1 VFIILCTIANVILL
15 GGSIQAFFSA
25 RKHANS
31 AYIHVQNAG
40 ELTKEAEEWADTA
53 GVHSLAAEE
62 QAKNVAVHVQKAEEH
77 ANIADQHAQTVG
89 QLSLL
94 VKDATNIRLVD
105 FTKPDHSDV
114 GNNIGKRR

>member
-1 VFIILCTIANVILL
+1 VLIILCTIANVILL

-31 AYIHVQNAG
+31 AYVHVQNAG

-62 QAKNVAVHVQKAEEH
+62 QAKNVVIHVQKAEEH
-77 ANIADQHAQTVG
+77 ASIADQHAQTVG

-94 VKDATNIRLVD
+94 VKDTPNIKLVD
-105 FTKPDHSDV
+105 HSV
-114 GNNIGKRR
+114 KSISTSGSNIGRY